1 MTTLRKLLSA
11 EQIVQLVIRLG
22 LLGLLIAW
30 TFLIIRPFV
39 PILTWSAVLAVAFY
53 PAFSWL
59 AKRLGGRPRTA
70 AAILTL
76 MMLGIVI
83 GPAAWLGLSAVEG
96 IKDLATQIG
105 EGDLVLQ
112 AAPEWLKDWPLIGQ
126 QLFDLWTLAYTN
138 IRAVLRDVAPYL
150 KPVAGVML
158 SFAGSAGVGT
168 LQFLVSVLVA
178 GFLFPYG
185 PQLVGAVRGF
195 LFRIVP
201 EQSEHFLELAGA
213 TIRAVSQGVIGV
225 AIIQALLAGIGL
237 KLAGIPSAGLLA
249 IVVLLLS
256 IVQIGAAI
264 VLVPAVIWIWMD
276 KDVATAVPLT
286 IFLVVVGL
294 LDNILKPLVM
304 GRGLSTPT
312 LVILIGVIG
321 GTLAHGI
328 IGLFI
333 GPIILAVAWELA
345 AAWIQI
351 DRSAALGE
359 QEQSGIST
367 AVRR

>member
-1 MTTLRKLLSA
+1 MA
-11 EQIVQLVIRLG
+11 QG
-22 LLGLLIAW
+22 LA
-30 TFLIIRPFV
+30 
-39 PILTWSAVLAVAFY
+39 A
-53 PAFSWL
+53 
-59 AKRLGGRPRTA
+59 GRP
-70 AAILTL
+70 
-76 MMLGIVI
+76 
-83 GPAAWLGLSAVEG
+83 
-96 IKDLATQIG
+96 
-105 EGDLVLQ
+105 
-112 AAPEWLKDWPLIGQ
+112 

-138 IRAVLRDVAPYL
+138 IRAVLREVAPYL
-150 KPVAGVML
+150 KPLAGVML

-168 LQFLVSVLVA
+168 LQFLLSVLVA
-178 GFLFPYG
+178 GFLFPHG

-237 KLAGIPSAGLLA
+237 KLAAVPSAGLLA
-249 IVVLLLS
+249 ILVLLLS

-264 VLVPAVIWIWMD
+264 VIVPVLIWIWMD
-276 KDVATAVPLT
+276 KDVTTALLLT
-286 IFLVVVGL
+286 VFLVVVGL

-345 AAWIQI
+345 AAWIRI
-351 DRSAALGE
+351 DRAAAL
-359 QEQSGIST
+359 QEQDPTGIST
-367 AVRR
+367 AVQR